1 MNQGVDNTGE
11 VSYATL
17 TGSENLIC
25 TNQISDLADCD
36 FYIVAVPTPV
46 SANNVPD
53 LEPLFGACRSLSGV
67 LADGDIVVF
76 ESTVYPGATEED
88 CAKLIEQ
95 ISGLKS
101 FSADDLGGSQAK
113 GYFYLGY
120 SPERVNPGDPSRKI
134 TDIVKVVSACD
145 AETLD
150 IVDKVYSSIIA
161 AGTYRASSIRVAEAA
176 KVIENIQRDVN
187 IALVN
192 ELAMLFH
199 KMDISTKDVLD
210 AAKNELEF
218 LNFIPGL
225 VGGHCIGVDPYYL
238 THKAQQFD
246 FKPEM
251 ILAGRK
257 TNNQMSKH
265 VSDRIQHI
273 INENELNGP
282 EVRLLMMGATF
293 KENCPDTRNSK
304 VFDLIFDLVN
314 LDINVD
320 VHDPWISQSD
330 FSELNGIRLVKAPEP
345 GSYDII
351 VIAVAH
357 SKFRQMGSAKI
368 RSFGKQKSFLFDL
381 KYVFPA
387 EETDHRL

>member
-1 MNQGVDNTGE
+1 
-11 VSYATL
+11 
-17 TGSENLIC
+17 
-25 TNQISDLADCD
+25 
-36 FYIVAVPTPV
+36 
-46 SANNVPD
+46 
-53 LEPLFGACRSLSGV
+53 
-67 LADGDIVVF
+67 
-76 ESTVYPGATEED
+76 
-88 CAKLIEQ
+88 
-95 ISGLKS
+95 
-101 FSADDLGGSQAK
+101 
-113 GYFYLGY
+113 
-120 SPERVNPGDPSRKI
+120 
-134 TDIVKVVSACD
+134 
-145 AETLD
+145 
-150 IVDKVYSSIIA
+150 
-161 AGTYRASSIRVAEAA
+161 
-176 KVIENIQRDVN
+176 
-187 IALVN
+187 
-192 ELAMLFH
+192 
-199 KMDISTKDVLD
+199 
-210 AAKNELEF
+210 
-218 LNFIPGL
+218 
-225 VGGHCIGVDPYYL
+225 
-238 THKAQQFD
+238 
-246 FKPEM
+246 M

-368 RSFGKQKSFLFDL
+368 RSFGKQKNFL
-381 KYVFPA
+381 
-387 EETDHRL
+387 

>member
-1 MNQGVDNTGE
+1 MSFSSVKNRSLAVVGLGYVGLPLAVEFAKHRKVYGFDISEQRINELNQGVDNTGE

-210 AAKNELEF
+210 AAKNEVEF
-218 LNFIPGL
+218 FEFYTWLGWWSLYRCGPVLSNAQKLNNL
-225 VGGHCIGVDPYYL
+225 
-238 THKAQQFD
+238 
-246 FKPEM
+246 
-251 ILAGRK
+251 IL
-257 TNNQMSKH
+257 
-265 VSDRIQHI
+265 
-273 INENELNGP
+273 
-282 EVRLLMMGATF
+282 
-293 KENCPDTRNSK
+293 
-304 VFDLIFDLVN
+304 
-314 LDINVD
+314 
-320 VHDPWISQSD
+320 SQ
-330 FSELNGIRLVKAPEP
+330 K
-345 GSYDII
+345 
-351 VIAVAH
+351 
-357 SKFRQMGSAKI
+357 
-368 RSFGKQKSFLFDL
+368 
-381 KYVFPA
+381 
-387 EETDHRL
+387 